1 MPEEVR
7 EVRVGYGCAG
17 AAGGVWLRWCCA
29 GAALVLHTWH
39 RSLPDALQGRALQ
52 LVRSWSTARLVPR
65 ERALQLGRAV
75 LRRAGAAFAAFAAF
89 AAAVAAGGAFGG
101 ATLCCCGS
109 CGRADRQD
117 KSSELEFPVL
127 DFRSGFAVFT
137 VLKQP
142 AEKHAGGGDGGM
154 KE

>member
-1 MPEEVR
+1 MRSRLMPEEVR
-7 EVRVGYGCAG
+7 EVRVVRVVRVGYG
-17 AAGGVWLRWCCA
+17 CA

-137 VLKQP
+137 VLE
-142 AEKHAGGGDGGM
+142 AAGREACGGREM
-154 KE
+154 EE

>member
-1 MPEEVR
+1 L
-7 EVRVGYGCAG
+7 
-17 AAGGVWLRWCCA
+17 LR
-29 GAALVLHTWH
+29 L
-39 RSLPDALQGRALQ
+39 
-52 LVRSWSTARLVPR
+52 
-65 ERALQLGRAV
+65 LGEFILCV
-75 LRRAGAAFAAFAAF
+75 AAFAAFAAF

-137 VLKQP
+137 VLE
-142 AEKHAGGGDGGM
+142 AAGREACGGREM
-154 KE
+154 EE